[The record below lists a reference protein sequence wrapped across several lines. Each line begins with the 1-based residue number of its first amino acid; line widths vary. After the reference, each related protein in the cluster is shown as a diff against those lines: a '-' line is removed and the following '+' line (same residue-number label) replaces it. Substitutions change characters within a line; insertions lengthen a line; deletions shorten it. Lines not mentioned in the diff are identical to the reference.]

1 MTDLTPLTM
10 SDVTTFVMIAQT
22 SVLIIVSLLIV
33 YPVVAYSRNVAH
45 TRGLLL
51 LAGSFMVL
59 TFTYVASYFFH
70 MDTTSAVLDLTAAIL
85 AALGSW
91 QFARPF
97 VRFGGGEVGPTEPTN
112 ATGGFES
119 AGDD

>member
-1 MTDLTPLTM
+1 
-10 SDVTTFVMIAQT
+10 MIDIVPF
-22 SVLIIVSLLIV
+22 VLIVQTILLVVVSFLLV
-33 YPVVAYSRNVAH
+33 YPVVAYAQNVAH

-59 TFTYVASYFFH
+59 TLTYVASFVFH
-70 MDTTSAVLDLTAAIL
+70 MDLVSSVLDLIAALL
-85 AALGSW
+85 AAFGTW

-97 VRFGGGEVGPTEPTN
+97 VRLDGGDVETPTVGEPK
-112 ATGGFES
+112 GGFES